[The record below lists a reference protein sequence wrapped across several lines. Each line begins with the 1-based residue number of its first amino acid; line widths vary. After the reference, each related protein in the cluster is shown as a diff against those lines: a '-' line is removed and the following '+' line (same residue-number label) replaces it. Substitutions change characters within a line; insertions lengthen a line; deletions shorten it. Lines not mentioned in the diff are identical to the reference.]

1 MKNTPSSRCSTIVSG
16 LNVHTG
22 LTPEQLDA
30 VSRTAPKHA
39 MYNMEEKVMIKFII
53 GTMVGGTVGFFTA
66 ALLAAAKRGDD
77 YEV

>member
-1 MKNTPSSRCSTIVSG
+1 
-16 LNVHTG
+16 
-22 LTPEQLDA
+22 
-30 VSRTAPKHA
+30 
-39 MYNMEEKVMIKFII
+39 MEGNIMIKFII